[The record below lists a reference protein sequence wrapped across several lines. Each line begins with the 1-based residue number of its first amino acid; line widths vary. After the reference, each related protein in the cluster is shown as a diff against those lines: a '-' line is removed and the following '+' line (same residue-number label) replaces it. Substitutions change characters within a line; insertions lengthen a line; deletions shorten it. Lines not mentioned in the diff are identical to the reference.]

1 MLSSKFFFYFFKI
14 FIQEKLNEI
23 YFQTI
28 LLEIISNQKFR
39 AESRRRSDIIGELS
53 SCTDEER
60 RDDLEKEFRKS
71 EKLEKEFRRKLLSLQ
86 SENLPDGEDSGP

>member
-1 MLSSKFFFYFFKI
+1 MKFTSKP
-14 FIQEKLNEI
+14 
-23 YFQTI
+23 
-28 LLEIISNQKFR
+28 KFR

-86 SENLPDGEDSGP
+86 SENLPDGEDSGPWYYSDMINFKV

>member
-1 MLSSKFFFYFFKI
+1 MLSSKFFFI
-14 FIQEKLNEI
+14 FQNLRLKKLNEI

>member
-1 MLSSKFFFYFFKI
+1 M
-14 FIQEKLNEI
+14 NEI

>member
-1 MLSSKFFFYFFKI
+1 M
-14 FIQEKLNEI
+14 NEI
-23 YFQTI
+23 YFQTKWF
-28 LLEIISNQKFR
+28 EIISNQKFR

>member
-1 MLSSKFFFYFFKI
+1 M
-14 FIQEKLNEI
+14 
-23 YFQTI
+23 
-28 LLEIISNQKFR
+28 LEIISNQKFR